1 MNTIK
6 IKSFQEQRKM
16 VFVTLLISVALLLG
30 VGFFVEDKDLK
41 STLFAVF
48 GALLIGIFVAGAF
61 EGSFGNKQTLEEI
74 EGLPY
79 DSKKLK
85 Y

>member
-1 MNTIK
+1 
-6 IKSFQEQRKM
+6 M

-41 STLFAVF
+41 STLFAVS

-61 EGSFGNKQTLEEI
+61 EGSF
-74 EGLPY
+74 
-79 DSKKLK
+79 
-85 Y
+85 